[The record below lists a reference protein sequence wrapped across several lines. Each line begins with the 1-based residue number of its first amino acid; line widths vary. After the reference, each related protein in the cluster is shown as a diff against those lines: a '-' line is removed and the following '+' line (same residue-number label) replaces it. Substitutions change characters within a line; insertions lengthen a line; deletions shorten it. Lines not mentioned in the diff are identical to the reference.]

1 MEIDVLDGHDGTTTD
16 VEARNKAWSESG
28 TTLRKKY
35 KQRPA
40 RVCTTESLLNQCH
53 VVMMNF
59 LSFLFRLS
67 VKRDRRE
74 RRDTSCRR
82 FIVGI
87 YI

>member
-1 MEIDVLDGHDGTTTD
+1 MEIDVLDGHDGTKTD

-28 TTLRKKY
+28 TTLRKKS

-40 RVCTTESLLNQCH
+40 RVCATELLLNQRH

-59 LSFLFRLS
+59 LSFLFSLS